1 MNFKGVIVGP
11 KTIMVHIVQNME
23 HFETF
28 DALFKGVTKS
38 YNFHKTSNKDEQKNV
53 NKANI

>member
-11 KTIMVHIVQNME
+11 KTIMVHIVHNME

-38 YNFHKTSNKDEQKNV
+38 YNFHKTSNKDEKKNV